1 MKKIALAVL
10 LALAILVPR
19 AFAGED
25 HPLVVT
31 STVLAYDAPPPPAR
45 LLTAGMH
52 VRTTGRVLGDWHE
65 IVTEYGF
72 TYWISTFALDGLKRD
87 GAP

>member
-1 MKKIALAVL
+1 MKKIALAIL

-25 HPLVVT
+25 HPLVVD
-31 STVLAYDAPPPPAR
+31 SVILAYDTPPPPAR

-52 VRTTGRVLGDWHE
+52 LRATERIVGDFHE

-72 TYWISTFALDGLKRD
+72 TYWISSFSLNGLKRD